1 MSKKYDHAF
10 DIVNSNVVFNV
21 VNDGQDRDG
30 SYVTRLTP
38 IQSDCVPLTA
48 PPLSYHTHGPGGQE
62 LVLGQQREV
71 GDIDQHVYHH
81 HHQHGQTDGQREVPA
96 GNATDQVFYLNRLGH

>member
-1 MSKKYDHAF
+1 M
-10 DIVNSNVVFNV
+10 
-21 VNDGQDRDG
+21 G
-30 SYVTRLTP
+30 LTT
-38 IQSDCVPLTA
+38 QESACCVALTA

-71 GDIDQHVYHH
+71 GDIDQHVDHH

-96 GNATDQVFYLNRLGH
+96 GNATDHVFI

>member
-1 MSKKYDHAF
+1 M
-10 DIVNSNVVFNV
+10 
-21 VNDGQDRDG
+21 G
-30 SYVTRLTP
+30 LTS
-38 IQSDCVPLTA
+38 QSACVALTA

-96 GNATDQVFYLNRLGH
+96 GNATDHVFYLNRLGH

>member
-1 MSKKYDHAF
+1 M
-10 DIVNSNVVFNV
+10 
-21 VNDGQDRDG
+21 G
-30 SYVTRLTP
+30 LTS
-38 IQSDCVPLTA
+38 QSACVALTA

-71 GDIDQHVYHH
+71 GDIDQHIDHH